1 MGTILTRPPGA
12 SVAEEGGFSMEV
24 DVQPQEH
31 GEGGAAED
39 GEGSGEQVSGC
50 LSCLPSCVADLLEAW
65 N

>member
-1 MGTILTRPPGA
+1 
-12 SVAEEGGFSMEV
+12 MEV

-50 LSCLPSCVADLLEAW
+50 LSCLPSCVADMLEAW